1 MVGAWN
7 IVAATALMIGLAC
20 GVSSRA
26 AANVV
31 RDDLQ
36 RDVRFSSAPRRII
49 TLLPSLTET
58 VCALGACDRLL
69 ATDRYSDWPVQVNSL
84 PKAGGIDDAQIEL
97 IVSLKPDV
105 VLLSRA
111 QRITE
116 RLQELRITS
125 FALETDRYA
134 DIAHTVS
141 VIGEIIGERE
151 RAARLVES
159 IEDDVRAVS
168 AKAIAR
174 RRGDG
179 PAVYFEVDRAPYA
192 AGPGSFIGEL
202 LTRLGT
208 RNIVHAALGAF
219 PKLNPEYVVREDP
232 DVIFVTAAESPHL
245 AERPGWDS
253 IRAVRENRICSFDAA
268 VSDTIVRP
276 GPRVA
281 AGMRAIDDCLA
292 RVAP

>member
-1 MVGAWN
+1 MMGAWN
-7 IVAATALMIGLAC
+7 IVAAAALTFGLAC
-20 GVSSRA
+20 GVSAGA

-58 VCALGACDRLL
+58 VCALGACDHLV
-69 ATDRYSDWPVQVNSL
+69 ATDRYSDWPVQVCSL

-97 IVSLKPDV
+97 IVSLKPDL

-111 QRITE
+111 QRITD
-116 RLQELRITS
+116 RLHDLGIAS

-134 DIAHTVS
+134 DIARTVG

-151 RAARLVES
+151 RAARLAES
-159 IEDDVRAVS
+159 IEDDVRAVG
-168 AKAIAR
+168 AQALAR
-174 RRGDG
+174 RHGAG

-202 LTRLGT
+202 LARLGT
-208 RNIVHAALGAF
+208 RNIVSTDLGAF
-219 PKLNPEYVVREDP
+219 PKLNPEYVVRHDP

-245 AERPGWDS
+245 AERPGWDR
-253 IRAVRENRICSFDAA
+253 IRAVRENRICSFAPA

-281 AGMRAIDDCLA
+281 AGMRALDECLA